1 MINGN
6 ILPGLSHDT
15 HTDLKA
21 GKVNNHDATLLLM
34 FQSPTGISTSPDI
47 IKKLQA
53 WRNQPLAFTYL
64 FNTSSFGGYGFVGKD
79 VDATRNIVHGIN
91 GAYRS
96 CKTSRRT
103 YWYRVKRG
111 QYKLTLEG
119 FRRIAEL
126 QDQLTH

>member
-1 MINGN
+1 MDIKE
-6 ILPGLSHDT
+6 ILSSLSHAT

-21 GKVNNHDATLLLM
+21 GKVNNQDATLLLM

-47 IKKLQA
+47 IKKLQV

-126 QDQLTH
+126 QEQLTH